1 MRTIVV
7 IEDDPA
13 IAGAL
18 RAMLE
23 DAFHVHI
30 VSEPP
35 TLAAGLQPVL
45 VITDLMSQ
53 SGYDSGAALRTVREI
68 RAQTDAPVVV
78 LTAHAEAL
86 RDDALARE
94 TDAILSK
101 PFDMD
106 VLLATVVELTA

>member
-1 MRTIVV
+1 MRTVVV

-23 DAFHVHI
+23 ESFAVAT
-30 VSEPP
+30 VLEP
-35 TLAAGLQPVL
+35 AAIAAELDPAM
-45 VITDLMSQ
+45 VITDLMSPA
-53 SGYDSGAALRTVREI
+53 GYDPGEALRTVREI
-68 RAQTDAPVVV
+68 RARTGAPVLV

-86 RDDALARE
+86 GDAALARE
-94 TDAILSK
+94 TQAVLSK

-106 VLLATVVELTA
+106 VLLATVEELTA